1 MSKAQLD
8 DLSKLLSST
17 IDISCPHPGDMVGP
31 TFTVCGTYNPT
42 LKCPYRVQLR
52 VYYMVS
58 GSAVGLEQL
67 FAPNENPN
75 KFKRTFTLG
84 TVPAQGADILITAR
98 LLSSSNVPLSP
109 LVSIGV
115 TFDAATTSD
124 ICTGAC
130 NAIKAKS

>member
-1 MSKAQLD
+1 MSKAPID

-17 IDISCPHPGDMVGP
+17 IDISCPTPGDVVGP
-31 TFTVCGTYNPT
+31 TFTVCGTYNPS
-42 LKCPYRVQLR
+42 LRCPYRVQLR
-52 VYYMVS
+52 VYYMVA
-58 GSAVGLEQL
+58 GSAVGLEQY

-84 TVPAQGADILITAR
+84 TAPAQGADILITAR
-98 LLSSSNVPLSP
+98 LFSNTNAPLSP

-115 TFDAATTSD
+115 TFDSATTSD

-130 NAIKAKS
+130 SAIKAKS